1 MMKAGMQRRMAAV
14 LVLLVGAAAWAQWN
28 PAGGQWGKTEPT
40 DVRVMTYNIR
50 DHICRNALKAE
61 GYNGWC
67 ALARVVAAMKPDILL
82 LQEAGDNTGNGTP
95 GGGDSVDQL
104 TITLGLFLRG
114 GTDPFS
120 PGGPV
125 GAYVQKYAP
134 GYDLPY
140 VWVSSLTDGYNRNV
154 ILSRFPFADLNG
166 DGVSQRPSP
175 ATVSADLYAW
185 GGNGGIRG
193 FMFAELDLPNA
204 VYAGDLVVG
213 NAHLQ
218 SGGTSSD
225 LTARERAAR
234 NVAYYIDYLLNGA
247 GGTVP
252 DPRNKIADVP
262 PATRILGPTT
272 PVIIG
277 GDWNEDEAANGRKGP
292 AEWLTRAELTG
303 GADGTDRDRSD
314 MLFDASL
321 EPRSNTR
328 DTHNAGGKLDYI
340 AWQDSIATL
349 RRSFIFYSN
358 ELWNSPSWIPPELI
372 GFPNAAY
379 WVSSVASDHRPVIA
393 DFILPLTPPGT
404 PADLNCD
411 GAVNFD
417 DIEAFVL
424 ALSGRA
430 GYESAYP
437 DCRWL
442 NGDLNGDG
450 TVNFDDIDA
459 FVAAL
464 AG

>member
-1 MMKAGMQRRMAAV
+1 MNAGMRRWVAGA
-14 LVLLVGAAAWAQWN
+14 LVLLAGTAAVAQWN
-28 PAGGQWGKTEPT
+28 PATGQWGKTEPT

-50 DHICRNALKAE
+50 DHICRNAVKAE

-67 ALARVVAAMKPDILL
+67 ALARVVAAMKPDVLM
-82 LQEAGDNTGNGTP
+82 LQEAGDNDGNGTT
-95 GGGDSVDQL
+95 GGNDTVDQL

-114 GTDPFS
+114 GTDPFL

-134 GYDLPY
+134 DYDLPY
-140 VWVSSLTDGYNRNV
+140 VWVSSVTDGYNRNV

-175 ATVSADLYAW
+175 ATISADAYAW

-193 FMFAELDLPNA
+193 FMFAEFDLPDA
-204 VYAGDLVVG
+204 VYAGDLVIG

-225 LTARERAAR
+225 LSARERAAR

-247 GGTVP
+247 GGTLP
-252 DPRNKIADVP
+252 DPNNKIADVP
-262 PATRILGPTT
+262 PATRILNPQT

-292 AEWLTRAELTG
+292 AEWLTQAEAAG
-303 GADGTDRDRSD
+303 GTDGTDRDRTD
-314 MLFDASL
+314 MLYDASV

-328 DTHNAGGKLDYI
+328 TTQNSGSKLDYI

-358 ELWNSPSWIPPELI
+358 ELWNVPSWIPPELI

-393 DFILPLTPPGT
+393 DFILPAAPMGV

-411 GAVNFD
+411 GVVNFD
-417 DIEAFVL
+417 DIDPFVL
-424 ALSGRA
+424 ALSGQA
-430 GYESAYP
+430 GYEAAYP
-437 DCRWL
+437 ACRWL

-450 TVNFDDIDA
+450 AVNFDDFDA